1 MLHVSYENRIGY
13 CTLTSQ
19 DKQNKWKLWFCHA
32 NCLCSLM
39 YFYKKVDEESGKKED
54 MVQLHTFYADVKH
67 FEKCVKAG
75 YLSDYSNFHFYAK
88 ELDKDLWK
96 MVQLLVKNGIKVT
109 IE

>member
-1 MLHVSYENRIGY
+1 MLNVSYKNRIGY

-32 NCLCSLM
+32 NALCALI
-39 YFYKKVDEESGKKED
+39 YFYRKVEEGKRED
-54 MVQLHTFYADVKH
+54 YVQLHTFYADVKH
-67 FEKCVKAG
+67 LEKCIKAG

-88 ELDKDLWK
+88 NMDKKHWEMIK
-96 MVQLLVKNGIKVT
+96 TMTKNGIKVT